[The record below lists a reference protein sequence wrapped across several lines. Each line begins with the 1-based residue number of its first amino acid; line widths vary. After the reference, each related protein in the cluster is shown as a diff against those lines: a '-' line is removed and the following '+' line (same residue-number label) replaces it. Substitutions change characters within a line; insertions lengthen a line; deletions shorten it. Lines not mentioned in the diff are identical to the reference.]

1 MSGRPGN
8 FEFMTD
14 VRPTLEVLKALEK
27 KDMLPRDAA
36 RALQHARSIDDHE
49 ARIRVLAALGLSTLD
64 IPLLRDARSRFAGG
78 LPDPHKE
85 MTATAGT
92 PVYEVRDRTGAAW
105 RGALVKLNTDPS
117 AWLILVDAHDRFHRA
132 GPKVLLDKVRN
143 GALGP
148 SALDTRLR
156 DIEQEGSRLAV
167 ERAALLESLIDSLI
181 TAAGTATPER
191 VSTSG
196 MFADARITVQISE
209 PIAAEWDVTSAHEE
223 TSEVA
228 IRLGLSSRSDDMRD
242 ELLRTCVP
250 FLQPDSSLW
259 ESLYRTELIVQVV
272 LTRAGLMQLLSTD
285 LPLLPVEDRQ
295 VPPPTALHYTAKRS
309 LSQAFVSGRA
319 VRAVCGQW
327 WVPIGDDH
335 THANLPVCPDCDR
348 DAPFAQVVHDILW
361 SQT

>member
-1 MSGRPGN
+1 
-8 FEFMTD
+8 MTD

-27 KDMLPRDAA
+27 KDMLPREAA
-36 RALQHARSIDDHE
+36 KAMQHARAIDDHE
-49 ARIRVLAALGLSTLD
+49 ARIKVLVALGLSTLD
-64 IPLLRDARSRFAGG
+64 IPLLRDARSRFTGG

-85 MTATAGT
+85 MTVTAGT

-105 RGALVKLNTDPS
+105 RGAVVKPETDPS
-117 AWLILVDAHDRFHRA
+117 AWLIFVDAHDRFHKA
-132 GPKVLLDKVRN
+132 GPKVILDKARS
-143 GALGP
+143 GTLGP

-156 DIEQEGSRLAV
+156 DMDQKSSQLAF
-167 ERAALLESLIDSLI
+167 ERATLLESLIESLI
-181 TAAGTATPER
+181 KAARTTTPER
-191 VSTSG
+191 VCTSG

-209 PIAAEWDVTSAHEE
+209 PIVAEWDVPSAHKE

-228 IRLGLSSRSDDMRD
+228 IRLALSSPSDDARD

-259 ESLYRTELIVQVV
+259 EPLYRTELIVQVV
-272 LTRAGLMQLLSTD
+272 LTRASLMQLLSTD

-295 VPPPTALHYTAKRS
+295 VPPPTTLHYTAKRS
-309 LSQAFVSGRA
+309 LSEAFVSGRA

-335 THANLPVCPDCDR
+335 THANLPVCPDCER
-348 DAPFAQVVHDILW
+348 DAPFAQVVHDILRPK
-361 SQT
+361 T